1 MKEERFF
8 YVPDAANQNAL
19 PQDEA
24 AHAVRVLRLREGDE
38 IFLID
43 GMGAFHRAQVTMA
56 SNHHCIYNIIES
68 MPQKPLWEGDIHIAV
83 APTKLMERM
92 EWMAEKATEV
102 GISQLSFLL
111 CRFSERRV
119 VKTERIERI
128 VVAAVKQSRKAWMP
142 AVHPMM
148 AFKDFVEQHSNGLR
162 FIAHCYDE
170 VPRHDLFECL
180 CSPQV
185 APDSDITILVGPEG
199 DFSIDEVKM
208 AVSAGFTP
216 VSLGNSRLR
225 TETAA
230 LAAVMMAK
238 LSKSVKSCSK

>member
-8 YVPDAANQNAL
+8 YVPGAADKTEL
-19 PQDEA
+19 PPEEA
-24 AHAVRVLRLREGDE
+24 AHAVKVLRLREGDS

-43 GMGAFHRAQVTMA
+43 GQGAFHRATVTMA
-56 SNHHCIYNIIES
+56 SNHHCLYAIEES
-68 MPQKPLWEGDIHIAV
+68 MPQQPLWNGNIHIAV
-83 APTKLMERM
+83 APTKLVDRM
-92 EWMAEKATEV
+92 EWLAEKATEV
-102 GISQLSFLL
+102 GINQLSFLL

-119 VKTERIERI
+119 VKADRIERI
-128 VVAAVKQSRKAWMP
+128 VVAAMKQSRKAWKP
-142 AVHPMM
+142 VVGSITPFA
-148 AFKDFVEQHSNGLR
+148 DFIAANTAGRR
-162 FIAHCYDE
+162 FIAHCYE
-170 VPRHDLFECL
+170 EIPRHDLFACL

-185 APDSDITILVGPEG
+185 APDDDVTILIGPEG

-208 AVSAGFTP
+208 AVKAGFIP

-238 LSKSVKSCSK
+238 LSKSLQSP

>member
-8 YVPDAANQNAL
+8 FVPDAANQNAL
-19 PQDEA
+19 PHDEA

-43 GMGAFHRAQVTMA
+43 GMGTFHKAQVTMA
-56 SNHHCIYNIIES
+56 TNHHCLYSILES
-68 MPQKPLWEGDIHIAV
+68 MPQRPLWNGDIHVAV

-119 VKTERIERI
+119 VKTDRIERI
-128 VVAAVKQSRKAWMP
+128 VVAAVKQSRKAWKP
-142 AVHPMM
+142 VVNPMISFEEFI
-148 AFKDFVEQHSNGLR
+148 ANHSEGNR

-170 VPRHDLFECL
+170 VPRYDLFECL

-185 APDSDITILVGPEG
+185 DSAADVTILVGPEG
-199 DFSIDEVKM
+199 DFSIDEVKT
-208 AVSAGFTP
+208 AVSAGYVP

-238 LSKSVKSCSK
+238 LSKTSKRVNE